1 MEDDYDA
8 IHPKAIEFA
17 YKKDWVKKG
26 ETFSFRKA
34 FSDSFFTFFS
44 KCRIRREKTRTM
56 GTFKK
61 GNLDA
66 NAAKEILR
74 MEEEPLQTED
84 FYPASSNM
92 GSVCLHATGPITPNG
107 TTASLVAELKPNL
120 SKNRFRFTGT
130 SIPAISFFLPTGF
143 SRTSFLEKSFQQPG
157 SKSDTSL
164 WWTHE
169 KFYRKIQRIYPDAKK
184 LVRPRIAALE
194 KEWFLELKK
203 LEKNSNPAQAL
214 DLLSERAVKRLYKN
228 IGFGMRIC

>member
-1 MEDDYDA
+1 
-8 IHPKAIEFA
+8 
-17 YKKDWVKKG
+17 
-26 ETFSFRKA
+26 
-34 FSDSFFTFFS
+34 
-44 KCRIRREKTRTM
+44 M

-107 TTASLVAELKPNL
+107 TTVSLVAELKPNL
-120 SKNRFRFTGT
+120 SKNRFRFTRT
-130 SIPAISFFLPTGF
+130 SIPAISFFLPAGF
-143 SRTSFLEKSFQQPG
+143 SRTSFLEKNFQQPG

-184 LVRPRIAALE
+184 LVQPRIAALE

>member
-26 ETFSFRKA
+26 KTFSFRKV
-34 FSDSFFTFFS
+34 FFFTLFS

-61 GNLDA
+61 WNLDA

-84 FYPASSNM
+84 SYPASSNM
-92 GSVCLHATGPITPNG
+92 GSVCLHATGPITPNE

-130 SIPAISFFLPTGF
+130 
-143 SRTSFLEKSFQQPG
+143 
-157 SKSDTSL
+157 
-164 WWTHE
+164 
-169 KFYRKIQRIYPDAKK
+169 
-184 LVRPRIAALE
+184 
-194 KEWFLELKK
+194 
-203 LEKNSNPAQAL
+203 
-214 DLLSERAVKRLYKN
+214 
-228 IGFGMRIC
+228 